1 MLLFGQVMLMP
12 DGWLTGLEVC
22 GYHGLELCFAFTCM
36 LVRLFSY
43 NLLEF

>member
-1 MLLFGQVMLMP
+1 LPLGRV
-12 DGWLTGLEVC
+12 
-22 GYHGLELCFAFTCM
+22 FAFTCM